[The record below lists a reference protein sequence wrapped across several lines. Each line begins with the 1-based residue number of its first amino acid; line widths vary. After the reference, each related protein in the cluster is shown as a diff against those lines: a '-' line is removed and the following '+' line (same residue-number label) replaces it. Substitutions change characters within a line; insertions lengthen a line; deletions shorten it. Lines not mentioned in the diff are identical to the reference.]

1 MWSKVTVPTIFS
13 EGSRLI
19 GDLSFEG
26 KAQIFGSLEGNIEH
40 KSPETLHIGKTA
52 WINGNVIS
60 HGPVI
65 IEGRVEGNI
74 TSSTKVRVLGTAIIL
89 GDITSPRI
97 EVRPGAQLE
106 TQFRVGD
113 KMMPILKAV

>member
-26 KAQIFGSLEGNIEH
+26 SAQIFGSLEGNIEH

-52 WINGNVIS
+52 WINGNVVS
-60 HGPVI
+60 NGPVI
-65 IEGRVEGNI
+65 VEGRIEGNI
-74 TSSTKVRVLGTAIIL
+74 TSSTKVRILGTAIIQ
-89 GDITSPRI
+89 GDIRAPRV

-106 TQFRVGD
+106 TQFSIGD
-113 KMMPILKAV
+113 KTALVLKAA